1 MFDIGGGELLL
12 ILLVVL
18 LLFGPKKIPEVA
30 QLIGKGVQ
38 KVRRAQ
44 EELVEQV
51 RFINTAISE
60 EVKPL
65 AEETRTVQD
74 TLARFPPAPQ
84 PEESISNFTTGNS
97 STSPSP

>member
-12 ILLVVL
+12 IVLVVL
-18 LLFGPKKIPEVA
+18 ILFGPKKIPEVA

-51 RFINTAISE
+51 RQINTTVSE
-60 EVKPL
+60 QVQPL
-65 AEETRTVQD
+65 AAEAEHLRQTMARLPAD
-74 TLARFPPAPQ
+74 TSAATEHLDQSKP
-84 PEESISNFTTGNS
+84 
-97 STSPSP
+97 

>member
-18 LLFGPKKIPEVA
+18 ILFGPKKIPEVA

-51 RFINTAISE
+51 RQINTAVAE
-60 EVKPL
+60 EVRPISDQ
-65 AEETRTVQD
+65 TRQLSE
-74 TLARFPPAPQ
+74 TLARLPTLAADD
-84 PEESISNFTTGNS
+84 SA
-97 STSPSP
+97 SPTKSQQD

>member
-18 LLFGPKKIPEVA
+18 ILFGPKKIPEVA

-44 EELVEQV
+44 EEIVEQV
-51 RFINTAISE
+51 RQINTTVAEQVQPIAHEASHLSE
-60 EVKPL
+60 
-65 AEETRTVQD
+65 TI
-74 TLARFPPAPQ
+74 ARLPESTHQPPANTA
-84 PEESISNFTTGNS
+84 EN
-97 STSPSP
+97 

>member
-44 EELVEQV
+44 EEIVEQV
-51 RFINTAISE
+51 RQINTTVAE
-60 EVKPL
+60 QVQPL
-65 AEETRTVQD
+65 AHEASHLRETI
-74 TLARFPPAPQ
+74 ARLPEPTQQHPA
-84 PEESISNFTTGNS
+84 STTED
-97 STSPSP
+97 

>member
-18 LLFGPKKIPEVA
+18 ILFGPKRIPEVA
-30 QLIGKGVQ
+30 QMIGKGVQ

-51 RFINTAISE
+51 RQINTTVAE
-60 EVKPL
+60 QVQPL
-65 AEETRTVQD
+65 AREAEQLGQ
-74 TLARFPPAPQ
+74 TLARLPAT
-84 PEESISNFTTGNS
+84 EEPVQSSSNRPVHPND
-97 STSPSP
+97 

>member
-18 LLFGPKKIPEVA
+18 ILFGPKKIPEVA

-51 RFINTAISE
+51 RQINTSVAE
-60 EVKPL
+60 HVQPL
-65 AEETRTVQD
+65 ATEAKQLGETMARLPD
-74 TLARFPPAPQ
+74 TTSAA
-84 PEESISNFTTGNS
+84 ESTDA
-97 STSPSP
+97 PSPP

>member
-18 LLFGPKKIPEVA
+18 ILFGPKKIPEVA

-44 EELVEQV
+44 EEIVEQV
-51 RFINTAISE
+51 RQINTT
-60 EVKPL
+60 V
-65 AEETRTVQD
+65 AEQVQPIAHEANHVRETI
-74 TLARFPPAPQ
+74 ARLPESPPQ
-84 PEESISNFTTGNS
+84 PPENTSGN
-97 STSPSP
+97 

>member
-18 LLFGPKKIPEVA
+18 ILFGPKKIPEVA

-38 KVRRAQ
+38 RVRRAQ

-51 RFINTAISE
+51 RQINTAVAE
-60 EVKPL
+60 EVRPISDQ
-65 AEETRTVQD
+65 TRQLSD
-74 TLARFPPAPQ
+74 TLAQLPTLAA
-84 PEESISNFTTGNS
+84 EDSA
-97 STSPSP
+97 SPTKTPSQRA

>member
-38 KVRRAQ
+38 KVRKAQ

-51 RFINTAISE
+51 RQINTAVAE
-60 EVKPL
+60 QVQPL
-65 AEETRTVQD
+65 SDESRIVGETLVR
-74 TLARFPPAPQ
+74 LPQ
-84 PEESISNFTTGNS
+84 AIESPEGNQNKQ
-97 STSPSP
+97 

>member
-18 LLFGPKKIPEVA
+18 LLFGPRKLPEVA

-44 EELVEQV
+44 EDLVEQV
-51 RFINTAISE
+51 RQINSTVAEQVEPIIRE
-60 EVKPL
+60 ATQLNETIARPL
-65 AEETRTVQD
+65 ERTQ
-74 TLARFPPAPQ
+74 LPP
-84 PEESISNFTTGNS
+84 
-97 STSPSP
+97 TSPSDEEQHT